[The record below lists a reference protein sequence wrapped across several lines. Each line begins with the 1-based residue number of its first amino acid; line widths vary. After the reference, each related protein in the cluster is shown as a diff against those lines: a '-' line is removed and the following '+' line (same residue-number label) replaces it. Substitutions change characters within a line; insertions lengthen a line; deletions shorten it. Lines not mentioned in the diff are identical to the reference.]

1 MPDMP
6 ETWVQRTAHRF
17 HLPKSAT
24 EHVAVA
30 DRHAGT
36 SWWPRFPVWFPVLVY
51 AVTRA
56 INVVMFQT
64 MQVHQ
69 IALTPENG
77 VARVLYPT
85 PAAPGYFVVTANW
98 DGQWYHEI
106 ADVGYPVPLPV
117 DENGTVVQNPWAFYP
132 VFPLL
137 ARLVMTLTGLDFYV
151 AGSTLSLVVGAVAMV
166 LLFRLADEAVGR
178 WTAIVA
184 VVATSTYVA
193 APVLQTNYTE
203 SMALLVIVTTLYLL
217 RRRRY
222 GWVLLSLVV
231 LALTRNIV
239 LAMAP
244 AMLAHFAIRWLRRDT
259 DPFPV
264 RQQAAVLGLAG
275 ASVALTFLWPAICG
289 RVTGDPDAYTKTM
302 AAWRVTAS
310 EIKIGTWKDY
320 LFYDYGYAGWAVAA
334 AAVGVFAWF
343 MLTHR
348 SQRWGPEL
356 WGWAGAYP
364 AYQVLVTGIGPSRI
378 RYALLAFPLSFLVAW
393 ALNMRRWR
401 RWRVAGLVVLAV
413 AGVALQGWWIWN
425 YWIIHGFD
433 GDVQFP

>member
-6 ETWVQRTAHRF
+6 PTWVQRTAHRF
-17 HLPKSAT
+17 HLPKSAA
-24 EHVAVA
+24 EQVAVA
-30 DRHAGT
+30 DRHVHTA
-36 SWWPRFPVWFPVLVY
+36 WWRRFPIWFPVLVY

-56 INVVMFQT
+56 VNVVMFQV
-64 MQVHQ
+64 MQTHQ
-69 IALTPENG
+69 IALAPDTD

-106 ADVGYPVPLPV
+106 AEAGYPVPLPV
-117 DENGTVVQNPWAFYP
+117 DENGDVDQNPWAFYP

-137 ARLVMTLTGLDFYV
+137 ARLVMRLTGLDFYV
-151 AGSTLSLVVGAVAMV
+151 VGSTLSLLVGAVAMV
-166 LLFRLADEAVGR
+166 LLFRLVDEAVGR

-184 VVATSTYVA
+184 VVAMSTYVA
-193 APVLQTNYTE
+193 APVLQTSYTE
-203 SMALLVIVTTLYLL
+203 SVALLIIVTTLHLL

-222 GWVLLSLVV
+222 GWVFVALVV

-244 AMLAHFAIRWLRRDT
+244 AVLAHFAIRWLRRDT
-259 DPFPV
+259 DPFPGSQRV
-264 RQQAAVLGLAG
+264 AVLVLAA
-275 ASVALTFLWPAICG
+275 ASVVLTFLWPWICG
-289 RVTGDPDAYTKTM
+289 WVAGDPDAYTKTM
-302 AAWRVTAS
+302 AGWRVSAS

-320 LFYDYGYAGWAVAA
+320 LWYDYGYAGWVLAVG
-334 AAVGVFAWF
+334 AVGVFAWF

-378 RYALLAFPLSFLVAW
+378 RYALLAFPLSFLLAW
-393 ALNMRRWR
+393 ALNVRWWR
-401 RWRVAGLVVLAV
+401 RWRVALLVGVGVL
-413 AGVALQGWWIWN
+413 GVALQGWWIWN
-425 YWIIHGFD
+425 YWIIQALE